1 MKISED
7 IMAEQIYTIPINEA
21 FAKTASSE
29 KPDCPF
35 CALYSML
42 ENNAVEAVMGA
53 AKMEPDVR
61 IETNKKGF
69 CKIHYKMMRAAGSG
83 LGLGLILESHIAE
96 VEKNIFEGGTL
107 FDAKGEKEVKKLVS
121 LENSCYVCDRTNEN
135 FSRLLSNAVYMWETE
150 YEFRDKFK
158 SQRVYCMPHYRRL
171 LEEGAAR
178 LSKKDFAEFFKA
190 ARSVMQ
196 RYIEELGGDVS
207 WFCKK
212 FDYRYDKEPWYNS
225 KDAVSRAI
233 NFLVGGENE
242 KNQ

>member
-1 MKISED
+1 MP
-7 IMAEQIYTIPINEA
+7 EQIYTIPINEA
-21 FAKTASSE
+21 FDKTAASE

-42 ENNAVEAVMGA
+42 EKNAVDAVMGA
-53 AKMEPDVR
+53 AKMEPDIR

-69 CKIHYKMMRAAGSG
+69 CREHYKMMRSAGSS

-96 VEKNIFEGGTL
+96 VEKNIFDGGTL
-107 FDAKGEKEVKKLVS
+107 FDPKGEKEAKKVEAV
-121 LENSCYVCDRTNEN
+121 ENSCYVCDKTEYN

-150 YEFRDKFK
+150 DEFKKKFK
-158 SQRVYCMPHYRRL
+158 SQRVYCLPHYRRL
-171 LEEGAAR
+171 LTEGGAR
-178 LSKKDFAEFFKA
+178 LSKKDFSEFFKA
-190 ARSVMQ
+190 ARTVM
-196 RYIEELGGDVS
+196 RNYIEELGGDVS

-212 FDYRYDKEPWYNS
+212 FDYRYDKEPWYNA
-225 KDAVSRAI
+225 KDAVPRAI